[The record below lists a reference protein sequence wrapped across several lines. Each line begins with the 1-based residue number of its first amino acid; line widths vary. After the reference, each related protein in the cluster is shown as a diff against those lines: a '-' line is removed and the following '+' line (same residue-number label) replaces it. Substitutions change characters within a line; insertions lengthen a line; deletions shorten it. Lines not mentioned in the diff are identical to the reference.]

1 MSAFKWLAFVLG
13 VILAAA
19 VGAII
24 NELVLPTIEIMNTQ
38 STTAASSQGIAW
50 YETFWT
56 WMPLVVLMLLVFAL
70 FVGVIVRRRRTV
82 V

>member
-13 VILAAA
+13 VILAAV

-24 NELVLPTIEIMNTQ
+24 NELVLPTIDIMRTQ
-38 STTAASSQGIAW
+38 STTAASSQGITW